1 MGHDLVP
8 SAKYI
13 EEPQNVGDI
22 QALSGVP
29 SDQISRTVRTW
40 L

>member
-13 EEPQNVGDI
+13 DEPKNVGDI

-29 SDQISRTVRTW
+29 TEQLNRTVS
-40 L
+40 